1 MLCHFRSEFIKL
13 CDLLFMQCITSVI
26 TYVLTSI
33 VLQLQHAKGL
43 YFE

>member
-33 VLQLQHAKGL
+33 LQLQHAKGL